1 MKNLTIKLFIL
12 IIFLTSSSFGFLEF
26 NTLKSKASS
35 TVQTDS
41 LIHKPLA
48 HSINNNLSTE
58 IQEKEFN
65 EESKKIGQKIK
76 QFGVYVFL
84 GIKKICLTLFK
95 IVISI

>member
-12 IIFLTSSSFGFLEF
+12 IIFLTSSSFGFLEY

-35 TVQTDS
+35 TIQTDS

-65 EESKKIGQKIK
+65 EEAQKIGKKIR
-76 QFGVYVFL
+76 QFGEYAFL
-84 GIKKICLTLFK
+84 GIKKICLTLIK